1 MFATAHTRGDS
12 CSGVERP
19 GRPPR
24 AGRFCCACFGSLVAS
39 LSIAAAATPDAPETK
54 AASKKLPDRP
64 IVSWLQPSSTGCAWS
79 FFDPTQGQTRKLADT
94 PTCPSRVLWD
104 RRGRRALFERDGKVW
119 ELAWD
124 RPAQPRAMAPAE
136 LPMTVPEGVDAEAA
150 TEVAWWISS
159 TTGRLRAGRSLPL
172 VGEDASGDEAPRHVE
187 YEGKPYA
194 MAPLPFVVRHPI
206 FGAQTT
212 AIALVWELSPDQ
224 GWQRIAAR
232 GTRIGFPHMD
242 YCDDVDCG
250 GHNVVRKRARFADGL
265 YAVGAFRDPRFGVID
280 PGAAAAAA
288 DCDVSGRCRP
298 DDMNLGEDTRVLF
311 DITSVSDH
319 TLVGGRVAI
328 GRVPRRLR
336 HRECDESKCEGSAE
350 LVPGA
355 TAWSPALLRSGPYGL
370 LVDSRNASRPL
381 VVAAGKLR
389 AVWTAP
395 NGKLATWLPWHELWQ
410 AAH

>member
-1 MFATAHTRGDS
+1 
-12 CSGVERP
+12 
-19 GRPPR
+19 
-24 AGRFCCACFGSLVAS
+24 
-39 LSIAAAATPDAPETK
+39 
-54 AASKKLPDRP
+54 
-64 IVSWLQPSSTGCAWS
+64 
-79 FFDPTQGQTRKLADT
+79 
-94 PTCPSRVLWD
+94 
-104 RRGRRALFERDGKVW
+104 
-119 ELAWD
+119 
-124 RPAQPRAMAPAE
+124 MAPAE

-224 GWQRIAAR
+224 GWQRIAAS